1 MTAGSEREH
10 MIPLVHLRFNT
21 VTRRDVSGL
30 EGGNVNL
37 QPSLFAP
44 RILNNTVIAFN
55 AQHFA
60 LDGFTQCRPGILHLG
75 RLCGTNPLTTF
86 SPIKYLCLC
95 ECGQPHAEEEPIKYQ
110 TDEFGKR
117 YDDSLLG

>member
-1 MTAGSEREH
+1 

-30 EGGNVNL
+30 GGGYVNL

-55 AQHFA
+55 A
-60 LDGFTQCRPGILHLG
+60 
-75 RLCGTNPLTTF
+75 
-86 SPIKYLCLC
+86 
-95 ECGQPHAEEEPIKYQ
+95 
-110 TDEFGKR
+110 
-117 YDDSLLG
+117 